1 MQRLNLNPFP
11 VLETERLLLRQ
22 LTNDDA
28 QEIFIHRSDKRILEF
43 IDIPVAKSMEDA
55 LAFISKINNFIAAN
69 ESAYWGIQL
78 KDRQEIIGSICLWN
92 VDYEE
97 EKAETGYVLH
107 PDFQGKGY
115 MQESITAVIEFGFQK
130 LNLNKMVAEVHL
142 DNLPSIKLLRRNG
155 FAFDSVSEDCEIY
168 SLQNPLQETVAG

>member
-22 LTNDDA
+22 LTEDDA

-43 IDIPVAKSMEDA
+43 IDIPIASSIEDA
-55 LAFISKINNFIAAN
+55 LAFIKKINNLIAAN

-78 KDRQEIIGSICLWN
+78 KGRRQIIGTICLWN
-92 VDYEE
+92 VDYKD

-107 PDFQGKGY
+107 PDFQGKGF
-115 MQESITAVIEFGFQK
+115 MQESITAVIDFGFH
-130 LNLNKMVAEVHL
+130 NLDLKKMVAEVHHN
-142 DNLPSIKLLRRNG
+142 NLPSIKLLRRNG
-155 FAFDSVSEDCEIY
+155 FTFDSLSGDFEIY
-168 SLQNPLQETVAG
+168 SLKNPLPEKIKY

>member
-43 IDIPVAKSMEDA
+43 LDIPVSKSMEDA
-55 LAFISKINNFIAAN
+55 LAFISKINNLIAAN

-78 KDRQEIIGSICLWN
+78 IGRQEIIGSICLWN

-115 MQESITAVIEFGFQK
+115 MQESIAAVIKFGFQK
-130 LNLNKMVAEVHL
+130 LNLKKMVAEVHH
-142 DNLPSIKLLRRNG
+142 DNLPSINLLRRNG

-168 SLQNPLQETVAG
+168 SLQNPLQEIVAG